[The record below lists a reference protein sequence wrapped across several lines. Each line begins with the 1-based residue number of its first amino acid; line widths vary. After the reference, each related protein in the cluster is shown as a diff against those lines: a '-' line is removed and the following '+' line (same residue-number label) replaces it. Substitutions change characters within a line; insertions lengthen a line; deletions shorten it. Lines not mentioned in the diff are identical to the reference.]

1 MMCHSAFDNII
12 RTEILQRKA
21 GFNQGSKHVS
31 KRELFHKFA
40 KKKKRFCFVIMDY
53 CVLIDGQKVNLI
65 HFKL

>member
-40 KKKKRFCFVIMDY
+40 KKKGFVLSLWIIV
-53 CVLIDGQKVNLI
+53 C
-65 HFKL
+65 